1 MLYQSQFVPNPAEAA
16 ATGYTT
22 IVDTG
27 SNANAPIDM
36 VSQFERSLSNYSYS
50 GTDAVATIVVPVID
64 NNGFYTGQESIV
76 LGELQTISYSIH
88 RENSPIR
95 TVGNVNPKGFIKG
108 GRTIAGSLIFTTF
121 REYAFY
127 RLQAF
132 RKFLS
137 NTNNNQFFAPLADML
152 PPFDVVL
159 TFFDEYG
166 GGSKMKLF
174 GITIVDEGQTVS
186 VDDLIT
192 EQTYTYMA
200 RGIQPMIRLTA
211 EGQNNPRE
219 REEYDRDIT
228 ISNNVFGDN
237 VIDEYSSMF
246 NSASTEL

>member
-1 MLYQSQFVPNPAEAA
+1 MVYRSAFQEKDL
-16 ATGYTT
+16 TT
-22 IVDTG
+22 TTTG
-27 SNANAPIDM
+27 SNAGAPVDI
-36 VSQFERSLSNYSYS
+36 VSTFERSISNYSYS
-50 GTDAVATIVVPVID
+50 GTDAVATIVVPVLD
-64 NNGFYTGQESIV
+64 SNGMYTGQESLT

-95 TVGNVNPKGFIKG
+95 TIGNVNPKGFIKG

-137 NTNNNQFFAPLADML
+137 NTSNNQFFAPLGDML
-152 PPFDVVL
+152 PPFDIVL

-166 GGSKMKLF
+166 GGSKMKIF
-174 GITIVDEGQTVS
+174 GVTLVDEGQTVS

-192 EQTYTYMA
+192 EQTYTFMA

-211 EGQNNPRE
+211 EEQNSPRE
-219 REEYDRDIT
+219 TEEYERDIR
-228 ISNNVFGDN
+228 ISNNVFGDK
-237 VIDEYSSMF
+237 VVDEYSSMF
-246 NSASTEL
+246 NSASVETE